1 MHQINKCMDYFVFWL
16 ADSKYPLDFSCMV
29 KKLLAEEKKKSKPN
43 QNTRLHITNPT

>member
-29 KKLLAEEKKKSKPN
+29 KKLLAEEKRN
-43 QNTRLHITNPT
+43 QNQTKILGYT